1 MKIQPKHL
9 VLVLTLVAL
18 FYMMTLMGE
27 NVEYLSIVAERS
39 SVAKSVS
46 TGKVDFETI
55 KADYENCIY
64 RMQKLEGRNEYGFLL
79 ASIDSLNVGR
89 LVNSLFILG
98 QAAITLIAI
107 FILGVAL
114 QVKIEKE
121 CKRMKRMMRRANA
134 RKKHSGKYSTAQ
146 KQRAKAHKTHPRGK
160 YVA

>member
-1 MKIQPKHL
+1 MKIMPKHL

-18 FYMMTLMGE
+18 FYMMTLVGE

-46 TGKVDFETI
+46 SGKVDFETI

-64 RMQKLEGRNEYGFLL
+64 RMQRLEERNDYGFML
-79 ASIDSLNVGR
+79 ASIDCLNVGR

-98 QAAITLIAI
+98 QTVITLIAI
-107 FILGVAL
+107 FILGVAIE
-114 QVKIEKE
+114 VKVEKE
-121 CKRMKRMMRRANA
+121 YKRIKRMKRRANA

-146 KQRAKAHKTHPRGK
+146 KQRAKAHKAHPRGK
-160 YVA
+160 YAA